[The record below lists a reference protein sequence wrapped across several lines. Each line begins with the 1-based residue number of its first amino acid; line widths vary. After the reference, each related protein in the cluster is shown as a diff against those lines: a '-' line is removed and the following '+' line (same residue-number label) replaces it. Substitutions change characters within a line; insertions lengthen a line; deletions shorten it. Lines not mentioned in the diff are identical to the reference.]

1 MAVECLWCTLSRG
14 LGWRA
19 WKWTLMRGY
28 IYLEAD
34 LQHFKPSIT
43 IIIQKK
49 QTSGVSA
56 SSTTNYYTV
65 ITYQYPPIYR
75 LSSLVSSH
83 RTRALRSNA
92 QYSTVISFSYTSI
105 RRIKRFY
112 TEIPLARGRKTNF
125 FKRNWGNVI
134 LRHFVSGS
142 PCFSQKEHH
151 NNFIKTKSSP
161 FQYILRYW
169 QCKQYRLWRNL
180 IMIGTLE

>member
-1 MAVECLWCTLSRG
+1 MVSRSK
-14 LGWRA
+14 LEKESSIAISNQPISSSKMVYPKLQTTASPRW
-19 WKWTLMRGY
+19 LMHPKIKY
-28 IYLEAD
+28 TTMLAHHSICAL
-34 LQHFKPSIT
+34 KPSIT

-125 FKRNWGNVI
+125 FKRN
-134 LRHFVSGS
+134 
-142 PCFSQKEHH
+142 
-151 NNFIKTKSSP
+151 
-161 FQYILRYW
+161 
-169 QCKQYRLWRNL
+169 
-180 IMIGTLE
+180 